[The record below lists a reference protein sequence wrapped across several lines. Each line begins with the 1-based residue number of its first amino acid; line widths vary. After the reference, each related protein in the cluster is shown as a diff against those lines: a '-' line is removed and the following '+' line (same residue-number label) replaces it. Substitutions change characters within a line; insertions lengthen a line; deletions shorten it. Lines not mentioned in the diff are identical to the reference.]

1 MWFANN
7 IIVMIHSTT
16 IYQWIK
22 VEQEDIVV
30 PDVLMKKGTEMD

>member
-1 MWFANN
+1 
-7 IIVMIHSTT
+7 MIHSTT

-30 PDVLMKKGTEMD
+30 PDVLMKKGTEKDWYAESI